1 LYRLINAGIMKKQ
14 TLTPATNRFF
24 AAIKAC
30 TLTLL
35 IILGHFKSFSQ
46 SVNQNYV
53 VSTIPRIKGL
63 IDDAALKTAI
73 TDKVKV
79 QISID
84 YADGLG
90 RSLQSVQ
97 WRASPLGNDIVL
109 PKVYDSFGREEKK
122 YLPYAPTGTA
132 GNYRSDAITSAQAS
146 FYNAPTTGV
155 VQIPT
160 ATQVAYAE
168 TKFEAS
174 PLNRPVEQGAPGL
187 SWKIGG
193 GHTVTQSYLVNTAT
207 DAIKLWVV
215 STATTGASQSSTYP
229 AGSLT
234 VIKTTD
240 EDGNAVILFKDIE
253 NRVISR
259 KVQSGP
265 GTYVVT
271 DYIYDDLG
279 NLRYVIPPASSASGP
294 NTAVTIPSSFTESST
309 VFLNYFYGYHYDD
322 LGRSIEKKIPGQG
335 WQYVVYNSKD
345 QPIMTQD
352 ANQKNLGIW
361 MVSKYDA
368 LGRVVMTGKLTSAST
383 RSSLQSSAD
392 GSITATF
399 ESFTNVS
406 TNYGYTHVSYPD
418 LTGSGGK
425 VLTVSYYDKYDVL
438 SNTMINPSTSVFAA
452 PSTSIDTLEQNP
464 RGLATAKLI
473 NVLGTNSYL
482 FSMVIYDKDENIVST
497 ISQHY
502 QGGSLSN
509 TKYDAVESQYSFQK
523 IATRSTR
530 RHYLTSASTPAVTII
545 STPSYDHM
553 NRSLLLKQQY
563 STPTVT
569 GTTVNINKNDY
580 NELGQL
586 ITKHLH
592 STATGMPTNSGFL
605 QHVDYRYN
613 SRGWLARINNS
624 ASNLDETYTTQLDLF
639 GENIDY
645 DQVTNGIGG
654 TAKYNGNISNIK
666 WQAKWSSNVPLPQQ
680 YKGYVFTYDAMNRL
694 TNADYKAQ
702 SSADNTAYN
711 EAITYDESGNIL
723 TLTRKNG
730 ASSTLNSLVY
740 NYMNGANRSHML
752 MSVSDATGTEA
763 YNSNYTYD
771 TNGNLLTDSKKTIAT
786 PISYN
791 ELNLPAQ
798 VNINIGTKVL
808 KYTYDATG
816 RRLERLTT
824 LAGATVEDRFY
835 TDGIEYVG
843 DVIELIHTSEGRAT
857 PNGAGGAYIFEY
869 SIADHLGNVRAVFG
883 DKNNDGVLTADE
895 ILQTTD
901 YYAFGRQI
909 TYSQALTPNPD
920 NTYLYNGK
928 ELQKDLGEYDFGARY
943 YDPIIARWNLVDPM
957 AETSRRWSTYT
968 YALNNP
974 FRFIDPDGMD
984 TGPTY
989 TDGYGTYSYANAT
1002 YSVGLVILD
1011 PESPRN
1017 GTNNGN
1023 NNDNANRNRSSNT
1036 PSQNNTPKL
1045 GDNDRAGIDG
1055 KDDITQARLSGSQL
1069 DDNSNQKSDP
1079 FAYAGNLFHLP
1090 GSTLPVADP
1099 ANKQLGNTCE
1109 FCSVAA
1115 AMGYFGKKIDGL
1127 DLLAKFKVNGKVIND
1142 FQMAGILNKG
1152 LTTTLESS
1160 FFNQFLLG
1168 NYDKNIMSA
1177 LSKGYPV
1184 LASYNVRPH
1193 MGHEVLI
1200 TGISYFINGP
1210 NAGFNYAFYNPAT
1223 GVYGYR
1229 PPSAFNNDSFSVK
1242 GVR

>member
-1 LYRLINAGIMKKQ
+1 MKKQ

-24 AAIKAC
+24 AAIKTC
-30 TLTLL
+30 TFTLL
-35 IILGHFKSFSQ
+35 IILGHFTSFGQ

-53 VSTIPRIKGL
+53 VTTAPRIKGV
-63 IDDAALKTAI
+63 IDDATLKTAS
-73 TDKVKV
+73 TDKSKV
-79 QISID
+79 QIGID

-90 RSLQSVQ
+90 RTLQSVQ
-97 WRASPLGNDIVL
+97 WKASPLGNDIVS
-109 PKVYDSFGREEKK
+109 PKAYDAFGREAKN

-193 GHTVTQSYLVNTAT
+193 GHTITQNYSVNTTA

-229 AGSLT
+229 AGSLNVT
-234 VIKTTD
+234 NTID
-240 EDGNAVILFKDIE
+240 EDGNAVILFKDFE
-253 NRVISR
+253 DRVISR

-271 DYIYDDLG
+271 DYVYDDLG
-279 NLRYVIPPASSASGP
+279 NLRYVIPPASSASGS
-294 NTAVTIPSSFTESST
+294 NTAVAIPSSFTESST

-322 LGRSIEKKIPGQG
+322 LARPIEKKIPGQG
-335 WQYVVYNSKD
+335 WQYIVYNSKD

-368 LGRVVMTGKLTSAST
+368 LGRVITTGKLTSAAS

-392 GSITATF
+392 ASVNATF
-399 ESFTNVS
+399 ESFTNV
-406 TNYGYTHVSYPD
+406 TANYGYTHISYPD
-418 LTGSGGK
+418 LTGTGGK
-425 VLTVSYYDKYDVL
+425 VLTVIYYDKYDVL
-438 SNTMINPSTSVFAA
+438 SNTAVNPSTSVFAA
-452 PSTSIDTLEQNP
+452 PSISIDTLEQNP
-464 RGLATAKLI
+464 RGLQTAKLV
-473 NVLGTNSYL
+473 NVLGTSNYM
-482 FSMVIYDKDENIVST
+482 FSMIIYDKEGNVVKALE
-497 ISQHY
+497 QHY
-502 QGGSLSN
+502 QGGGISV
-509 TKYDAVESQYSFQK
+509 TKLNAVENQYSFQG
-523 IATRSTR
+523 RSTQTTR
-530 RHYLTSASTPAVTII
+530 KHYLTSTTTPAVTII

-553 NRSLLLKQQY
+553 NRPLLLKQQY
-563 STPTVT
+563 NTPTVM

-592 STATGMPTNSGFL
+592 STATGMPPSSGFI

-613 SRGWLARINNS
+613 SRGWLSRINNS
-624 ASNLDETYTTQLDLF
+624 AATQDETYTTQLDLF

-666 WQAKWSSNVPLPQQ
+666 WQAKWSSNITLPQQ

-702 SSADNTAYN
+702 NSTDNTSYN
-711 EAITYDESGNIL
+711 EVITYDELGNIL

-730 ASSTLNSLVY
+730 TSTTLNSLVY

-763 YNSNYTYD
+763 YNSSYTYD
-771 TNGNLLTDSKKTIAT
+771 TNGNQLTDSKKTITA
-786 PISYN
+786 PVLYN

-798 VNINIGTKVL
+798 INITTGTKVL

-816 RRLERLTT
+816 KRLERLTT
-824 LAGATVEDRFY
+824 LAGSTVEDRFY
-835 TDGIEYVG
+835 VDGIEYVANA
-843 DVIELIHTSEGRAT
+843 IELIHTPEGRAT

-869 SIADHLGNVRAVFG
+869 NIADHLGNVRAVFG
-883 DKNNDGVLTADE
+883 DKNNNGVLTTDE

-909 TYSQALTPNPD
+909 TYSQGVTPNPD
-920 NTYLYNGK
+920 NIYLYNGK

-943 YDPIIARWNLVDPM
+943 YDPIIARWNVVDPM
-957 AETSRRWSTYT
+957 AETSRRWSPYNYT
-968 YALNNP
+968 LNNP

-989 TDGYGTYSYANAT
+989 TDGYSTHSYYNT
-1002 YSVGLVILD
+1002 SYSVGLVILD
-1011 PESPRN
+1011 PESPMN
-1017 GTNNGN
+1017 GTNQS
-1023 NNDNANRNRSSNT
+1023 NNDNMQSNKGA
-1036 PSQNNTPKL
+1036 QNN
-1045 GDNDRAGIDG
+1045 NRANVDG
-1055 KDDITQARLSGSQL
+1055 KDDMVQDRLFSSQPGIGNA
-1069 DDNSNQKSDP
+1069 DQKKDP
-1079 FAYAGNLFHLP
+1079 FAYAGNLLHLP
-1090 GSTLPVADP
+1090 GETLPISDP
-1099 ANKQLGNTCE
+1099 ANKQLANSCE
-1109 FCSVAA
+1109 FFSAAA

-1127 DLLAKFKVNGKVIND
+1127 DLLGKFKINSKVITD
-1142 FQMAGILNKG
+1142 YQYGQILSAGLPVK
-1152 LTTTLESS
+1152 LESS
-1160 FFNQFLLG
+1160 FFDQFLLG
-1168 NYDKNIMSA
+1168 GYDNNIVKG
-1177 LSKGYPV
+1177 LSYGFPV
-1184 LASYNVRPH
+1184 LASYNTRPH

-1200 TGISYFINGP
+1200 TGFSYFINGP

-1223 GVYGYR
+1223 GTYGYR
-1229 PPSAFNNDSFSVK
+1229 PPSAFNNDSYIVE